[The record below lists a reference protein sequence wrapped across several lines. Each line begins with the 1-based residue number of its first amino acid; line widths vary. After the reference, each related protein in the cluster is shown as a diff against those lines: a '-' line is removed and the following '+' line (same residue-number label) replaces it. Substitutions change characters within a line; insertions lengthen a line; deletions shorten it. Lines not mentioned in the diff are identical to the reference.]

1 MISSPGSTFRTPP
14 LAFRLL
20 LFTAL
25 SVGIMYADH
34 HGNGLRQIRSALDV
48 ITSPVRGLAALP
60 ARTGHWIADFFT
72 SDTELRKQN
81 QRLRIEDLKLQAR
94 LQKLAGLKSENDRL
108 RHLLGS
114 ATRVADRA
122 MVSELVEVSSE
133 PATRTI
139 VVDKGKGDGAYV
151 GQPAIDAWGVVGQVT
166 EANALDSRITLIT
179 DPGSAIPVQILRNG
193 LRTIVFG
200 TGASD
205 KLDVPYLTPTADI
218 RKGDLLISSGLGG
231 RFPPLYPVARVTSI
245 VKDPNEGF
253 LRITATPAARLSYDR
268 EVLLVWPGKL
278 KTGLATHDAGKDNSR
293 KQGESKQ

>member
-34 HGNGLRQIRSALDV
+34 HGHGLRQIRSALDV
-48 ITSPVRGLAALP
+48 VTSPVRDLATLP
-60 ARTGHWIADFFT
+60 ARAGHWVADLFT
-72 SDTELRKQN
+72 SDGTLRKQN
-81 QRLRIEDLKLQAR
+81 EQLRIDDLKLRAR
-94 LQKLAGLKSENDRL
+94 LQKWAGLQSENDRL

-122 MVSELVEVSSE
+122 MVAELVEVSSE
-133 PATRTI
+133 PSTRTI
-139 VVDKGKGDGAYV
+139 VVDKSKSDGVYV
-151 GQPAIDAWGVVGQVT
+151 GQPAIDSWGVVGQVT

-200 TGASD
+200 TGAND

-231 RFPPLYPVARVTSI
+231 RFPPLYPVARVSSI

-268 EVLLVWPGKL
+268 EVLLVWPGRL
-278 KTGLATHDAGKDNSR
+278 KNDSGTDKTR
-293 KQGESKQ
+293 KVNGPLKGAISK